1 MNDEF
6 RLIVVFYKTHSGNEP
21 VREWLKNLTHEE
33 KKIIGED
40 IKTVQFGWPLG
51 MPLIRKLESNLWEV
65 RNHLKD
71 RIARVL
77 FTIVNDNMVLLHG
90 FIKKSQKTLQ
100 NDIDLAKKKTAEIR
114 SQQS

>member
-1 MNDEF
+1 MDDEI
-6 RLIVVFYKTHSGNEP
+6 RLKVVFYKTYSGNEP

-65 RNHLKD
+65 RSHLTN

-77 FTIVNDNMVLLHG
+77 FTIVDDNMILLHS
-90 FIKKSQKTLQ
+90 FIKKSQKTPQ
-100 NDIDLAKKKTAEIR
+100 NDIDLAKKRNAEIR
-114 SQQS
+114 SQ

>member
-1 MNDEF
+1 M
-6 RLIVVFYKTHSGNEP
+6 
-21 VREWLKNLTHEE
+21 KNLTREE

-65 RNHLKD
+65 RSHLKN

-77 FTIVNDNMVLLHG
+77 FTIIDGNMVLVHG
-90 FIKKSQKTLQ
+90 FIKKSQKTPQ
-100 NDIDLAKKKTAEIR
+100 DDINIAKKRIAEIR
-114 SQQS
+114 SQ